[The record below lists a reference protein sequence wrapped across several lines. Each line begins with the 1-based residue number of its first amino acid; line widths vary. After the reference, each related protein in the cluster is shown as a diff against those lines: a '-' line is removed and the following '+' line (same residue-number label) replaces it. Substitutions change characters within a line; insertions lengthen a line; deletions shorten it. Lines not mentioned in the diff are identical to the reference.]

1 MPYQYTPYT
10 LPLAFAVAL
19 AFASAYL
26 AWGKRDRAGVRWYGA
41 TMVAI
46 AAWSASLALVVSSTT
61 LRGKLFWFAVL
72 LPTTAYLAIS
82 WTLFAVTYTG
92 REEWITRP
100 RLAVLAL
107 SPIPWLVLTL
117 TTDAH
122 GLVLV
127 APRLDASGGFVQL
140 AYDWGPVVWLY
151 VACGYALLAVG
162 NSLLFWKFLHSRNVY
177 RKYSF
182 SMFMGSI
189 FLWFSTIPSFAG
201 LSPLPHLMLLPMGFL
216 VVGVVSV
223 AFLYSVKFVKLVPM
237 DQILGRFSARFE
249 SLLPLARDYIVEELD
264 SGVIVLDVEDRIVD
278 INPMGRRILG
288 EDRQVV
294 GRRIYDV
301 VDLDAVLSEFDP
313 GDELTEFTSVEWV
326 HTPNGLRCFDITVSN
341 LTDSTGALAGRV
353 AIVYDITD
361 QKRREEA
368 LEEREAELEAQKR
381 DLQQQTQKLEH
392 QNDRLDEFASIVSH
406 DLRNPLNVAAGHLTL
421 IEGEE
426 YREHVEQ
433 IREAHDRMEAIIDDA
448 LTLARQG
455 KAITETEPVPVAEAA
470 ERAWATVETGDATL
484 EITADGTVDADRE
497 RLRTVFENLFGNA
510 LEHGRRPPGRR
521 FLRRR
526 RRPGHS
532 GRRTRGRVRPGIHH
546 DRGRNGAGP
555 RHRRQRRERPRM
567 VDSRDRR
574 RRRRGAVRDRAA
586 SRVVGTQP
594 KSSGAGRDPDLAEPS
609 PDHPSPV
616 PRPTVTPSRRPRTRT
631 WRHRRAPRSPRP
643 SSRGRPPRPSRS
655 AVRTPSHRATSS
667 SRRRTPGRGPPAGF
681 PARRPR
687 RRIRRRARPR

>member
-1 MPYQYTPYT
+1 
-10 LPLAFAVAL
+10 
-19 AFASAYL
+19 
-26 AWGKRDRAGVRWYGA
+26 
-41 TMVAI
+41 MVAI

-182 SMFMGSI
+182 SMFVGSVS
-189 FLWFSTIPSFAG
+189 LWFATIPSFAG

-278 INPMGRRILG
+278 INPMGRT
-288 EDRQVV
+288 DT
-294 GRRIYDV
+294 RRRP
-301 VDLDAVLSEFDP
+301 A
-313 GDELTEFTSVEWV
+313 
-326 HTPNGLRCFDITVSN
+326 
-341 LTDSTGALAGRV
+341 
-353 AIVYDITD
+353 
-361 QKRREEA
+361 
-368 LEEREAELEAQKR
+368 
-381 DLQQQTQKLEH
+381 
-392 QNDRLDEFASIVSH
+392 
-406 DLRNPLNVAAGHLTL
+406 
-421 IEGEE
+421 
-426 YREHVEQ
+426 
-433 IREAHDRMEAIIDDA
+433 
-448 LTLARQG
+448 
-455 KAITETEPVPVAEAA
+455 
-470 ERAWATVETGDATL
+470 
-484 EITADGTVDADRE
+484 
-497 RLRTVFENLFGNA
+497 
-510 LEHGRRPPGRR
+510 GRRPAH
-521 FLRRR
+521 LR
-526 RRPGHS
+526 
-532 GRRTRGRVRPGIHH
+532 
-546 DRGRNGAGP
+546 
-555 RHRRQRRERPRM
+555 
-567 VDSRDRR
+567 
-574 RRRRGAVRDRAA
+574 
-586 SRVVGTQP
+586 
-594 KSSGAGRDPDLAEPS
+594 
-609 PDHPSPV
+609 
-616 PRPTVTPSRRPRTRT
+616 
-631 WRHRRAPRSPRP
+631 
-643 SSRGRPPRPSRS
+643 RGRPRCG
-655 AVRTPSHRATSS
+655 ALGV
-667 SRRRTPGRGPPAGF
+667 
-681 PARRPR
+681 RPR
-687 RRIRRRARPR
+687 RRTDGVHQRRVGFDPERPALFRHHGVAPHGQLRRAGGSGRARLRHHRPEAPRGGPRGTGGRTRGPEAGPPATDPEA